1 MFIYLVYNI
10 ISVYYVLL
18 VRLNRVVCGSD
29 FMKVARRLTII
40 EGTEGRPQ
48 KPLVEYMV
56 ERA

>member
-29 FMKVARRLTII
+29 FMKVARRLTIV
-40 EGTEGRPQ
+40 ESTEGRLQ
-48 KPLVEYMV
+48 KPLVEYM
-56 ERA
+56 A